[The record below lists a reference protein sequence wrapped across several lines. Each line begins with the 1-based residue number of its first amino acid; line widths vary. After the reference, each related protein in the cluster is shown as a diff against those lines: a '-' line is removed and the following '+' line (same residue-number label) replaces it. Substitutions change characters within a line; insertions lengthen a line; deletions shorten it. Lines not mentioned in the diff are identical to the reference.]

1 MSKIKDIEVIEIGEP
16 TGNSSSPWGSLLLLV
31 KVITEDGYVGWGEAP
46 TELMAL
52 SVYEEIKEVARKF
65 IGEEVTDISKNIER
79 VYREEYWLS
88 ISMQTTAALS
98 AIEMA
103 SWDIFGKIHNLPV
116 YKIFGGK
123 VNEKVRAYANGWY
136 DNCVTADDYF
146 KKIEITHSLGF
157 GAVKFDPFM
166 DAFDNLDKKHLDNAE
181 DIIKQIRGKYP
192 DLDILLE
199 CHGRFNANSAI
210 AAANRLEKY
219 NLFFMEE
226 PVHPDQIEGLK
237 RFRKHTNVKVALGER
252 ILNKNILM
260 TYLKDDLVD
269 VIQPDISNFTGL
281 MEGHQVA
288 GMARTFGVEVAYH
301 NAYGPVQNQASLNL
315 DFTIPNFLIQESFE
329 KFWPDWKKSIIKK
342 SNFRLN
348 NGYFEIVDNIPGL
361 GFEINEDIIEKMQVH
376 TMGPYDKNQLGWAV
390 KGTTGIL

>member
-31 KVITEDGYVGWGEAP
+31 KVVTDDGYEGWGEAP

-103 SWDIFGKIHNLPV
+103 SWDIFGKINNLPV

-166 DAFDNLDKKHLDNAE
+166 DAFDT
-181 DIIKQIRGKYP
+181 
-192 DLDILLE
+192 
-199 CHGRFNANSAI
+199 FNC
-210 AAANRLEKY
+210 
-219 NLFFMEE
+219 
-226 PVHPDQIEGLK
+226 
-237 RFRKHTNVKVALGER
+237 
-252 ILNKNILM
+252 
-260 TYLKDDLVD
+260 
-269 VIQPDISNFTGL
+269 
-281 MEGHQVA
+281 
-288 GMARTFGVEVAYH
+288 
-301 NAYGPVQNQASLNL
+301 
-315 DFTIPNFLIQESFE
+315 
-329 KFWPDWKKSIIKK
+329 KS
-342 SNFRLN
+342 
-348 NGYFEIVDNIPGL
+348 
-361 GFEINEDIIEKMQVH
+361 Q
-376 TMGPYDKNQLGWAV
+376 
-390 KGTTGIL
+390 